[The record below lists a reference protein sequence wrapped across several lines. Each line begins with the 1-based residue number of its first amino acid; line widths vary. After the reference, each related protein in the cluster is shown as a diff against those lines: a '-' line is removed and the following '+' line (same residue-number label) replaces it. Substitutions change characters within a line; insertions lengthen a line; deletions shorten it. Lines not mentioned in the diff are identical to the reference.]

1 LKIRKEKDMK
11 KTVLNSY
18 SAPQIEFYNVAIER
32 GFIVSEGVGL
42 PEMPGVEDELE

>member
-1 LKIRKEKDMK
+1 MK

-32 GFIVSEGVGL
+32 GFTLSNGDGASLELDGMGSIT
-42 PEMPGVEDELE
+42 DELE

>member
-1 LKIRKEKDMK
+1 MK

-32 GFIVSEGVGL
+32 GFSLSEGVGFEL
-42 PEMPGVEDELE
+42 DGMGSTTDELQ

>member
-1 LKIRKEKDMK
+1 MK

-32 GFIVSEGVGL
+32 GFSLSERVGL
-42 PEMPGVEDELE
+42 ELDGMGSTIDELE